1 MQHGFMQYLCQINN
15 AQQGTH
21 FQSFNLEALP
31 PDVASLQQE
40 ANGHNDYPTP
50 HFQQSLGTFGIRMPA
65 DAAEPKFPLMHSE
78 KHAVPARRP
87 SAWHTIPDSTWRRCY
102 ESLLKYCHVFF
113 IVFFGGGLSPW
124 LLTQQRHDPRF
135 ISPDVV
141 SIRICQVDGV
151 IAAYRNLQDTYC

>member
-1 MQHGFMQYLCQINN
+1 MVFCLSVFWPSRSTMTKQPTARKHTSCIFMQHGFMQYLCQINN

-31 PDVASLQQE
+31 PDVSSLQQE

-78 KHAVPARRP
+78 KHAFPARRP
-87 SAWHTIPDSTWRRCY
+87 SAWQTIPDSTWRRCY

-113 IVFFGGGLSPW
+113 IFFLAGDCHPG
-124 LLTQQRHDPRF
+124 
-135 ISPDVV
+135 
-141 SIRICQVDGV
+141 C
-151 IAAYRNLQDTYC
+151 